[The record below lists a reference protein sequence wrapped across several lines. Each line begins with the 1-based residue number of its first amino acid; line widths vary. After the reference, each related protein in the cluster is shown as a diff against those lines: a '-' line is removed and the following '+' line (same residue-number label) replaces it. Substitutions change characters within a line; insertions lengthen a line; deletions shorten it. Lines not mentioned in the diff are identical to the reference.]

1 MKELTGWIKQ
11 HNVTAFFIFAFAISW
26 TIWISVRLFLA
37 QSGVFHTFYF
47 VGVFGPFLSAIIVT
61 VITERWSGL
70 WQWFRKTFNFR
81 INIGWY
87 LIGGLLGPI
96 GVALYQFSL
105 YLLLGGESDFSKAN
119 PWWNYLISVPIGAL
133 FAGGNEEPGWRGFA
147 LPQLI
152 KTQHPLVA
160 SLFLGLMWALW
171 HIPFSFLTGG
181 GDVSYHW
188 FAWFIINTVGLSFIM
203 TWLYFKSSMSVIPVI
218 LFHQATNH
226 VWHYFPMPSDVI
238 SGLPDWIVLK
248 TIVYWTIAI
257 VLVIV
262 SRGNLGSNVRERISN

>member
-1 MKELTGWIKQ
+1 MKKLTGWIKQ
-11 HNVTAFFIFAFAISW
+11 HNVTAFFIFAFAFSW
-26 TIWISVRLFLA
+26 IIWISVRLIIA
-37 QSGVFHTFYF
+37 QRGVFHPFYF

-96 GVALYQFSL
+96 AVALYQFSL
-105 YLLLGGESDFSKAN
+105 YLFLGGEPDFSKADQ
-119 PWWNYLISVPIGAL
+119 WWNYLISVPIGAL

-147 LPQLI
+147 LPQLL
-152 KTQHPLVA
+152 KKLHPLVA
-160 SLFLGLMWALW
+160 SLFLGIMWALW
-171 HIPFSFLTGG
+171 HIPLTFSTG
-181 GDVSYHW
+181 GDVSYQW
-188 FAWFIINTVGLSFIM
+188 FVWFIINTVGLSFIM

-218 LFHQATNH
+218 LFHQGTNQ

>member
-1 MKELTGWIKQ
+1 MKKVAGWIKQ
-11 HNVTAFFIFAFAISW
+11 HSVIAFFIFAFAISW

-37 QSGVFHTFYF
+37 KSGDFHPFYF

-61 VITERWSGL
+61 VITEKWSGL

-96 GVALYQFSL
+96 AVAIYQFSL
-105 YLLLGGESDFSKAN
+105 YLLLGGEPDFSKAN
-119 PWWNYLISVPIGAL
+119 PWWNYFISVPIGAL

-147 LPQLI
+147 LPQML
-152 KTQHPLVA
+152 KKQHPLVA
-160 SLFLGLMWALW
+160 SLILGIMWALW
-171 HIPFSFLTGG
+171 HIPFTFSTV

-203 TWLYFKSSMSVIPVI
+203 TWLYSKSSMSVIPVI

-248 TIVYWTIAI
+248 TIVYWTIAL

-262 SRGNLGSNVRERISN
+262 SRGNFGFDSKNRNCL